1 MKRHGISAQSSVHR
15 SHRMSQE
22 LRFQVA
28 GKDCKQKENGM
39 CHLCAESVACDTI
52 VFAMENKQARR
63 RRMYN

>member
-1 MKRHGISAQSSVHR
+1 
-15 SHRMSQE
+15 MSQE

-28 GKDCKQKENGM
+28 GKACKQKENGM